1 MIKFAGVS
9 KIYQTGKIETKAL
22 DQVDLEIN
30 SGDFVV
36 VLGPSGSGKSTMLNL
51 MGGLDLPTEG
61 RVEVDGVPIS
71 TYDEKKLVQFRKKH
85 IGFVFQDY
93 NLLPTLSSYENIEI
107 AYHLAVQP
115 LAIDEVLSQVGL
127 SKHKDKYPYEL
138 SGGEQQR
145 VSIARALVKQ
155 PKVLFCDEPTGSL
168 DEDIAKQVLKVL
180 KDLNETMKTTIM
192 LITHNTA
199 IAKIADRVIH
209 LNSGK
214 IVKDIRPKEKA
225 DPMAISF
232 SP

>member
-1 MIKFAGVS
+1 MIKLAHVS
-9 KIYQTGKIETKAL
+9 KIYRTGDIQTKAL
-22 DQVDLEIN
+22 DQVNLDIGAGE
-30 SGDFVV
+30 FVV

-61 RVEVDGVPIS
+61 DVHVDKMPIS
-71 TYDEKKLVQFRKKH
+71 QYDEKKLVRFRRDH
-85 IGFVFQDY
+85 IGFVFQEY
-93 NLLPTLSSYENIEI
+93 NLLPTLTSYENIEI
-107 AYHLAVQP
+107 AAHLTNDA
-115 LAIDEVLSQVGL
+115 LAIDTALKQVGL
-127 SKHKDKYPYEL
+127 EKHKDKYPYEL

-168 DEDIAKQVLKVL
+168 DEDIAKQILKVL
-180 KDLNETMKTTIM
+180 QNLNETTKTTII

-199 IAKIADRVIH
+199 IAQIADRVIH

-214 IVKDIRPKEKA
+214 IVKDQRIKNKVDSME
-225 DPMAISF
+225 ISF